1 MSSSAVFSPAGQ
13 PELIRANQKDHQY
26 LYVFR
31 KQFITAIESIFGN
44 SPWIRWTGELSVLS
58 DALYFGLTT
67 ICGYQTLGEEYCNIV
82 QVDPSKAQI
91 PSTWRRVA
99 MVSLQILV
107 PYVVKKILD
116 KTTSAA
122 SSLAD
127 DEQQQRA
134 LAVVAVS
141 RKIIQVLHRTHLAVF
156 YLNGV
161 YYHISKRF
169 TGISYVLARHSLVS
183 DSNSFLGYRL
193 IGGLATLQL
202 GLALAQW
209 MYKACMESVEKP
221 TSTKRD
227 DNATEDVHYSF
238 GKCPLCLGQRKSPA
252 STPCGHIFC
261 WFCIVE
267 WTTSKPECPVCRETV
282 QPSRVVCLQNYIPS
296 S

>member
-1 MSSSAVFSPAGQ
+1 
-13 PELIRANQKDHQY
+13 
-26 LYVFR
+26 
-31 KQFITAIESIFGN
+31 
-44 SPWIRWTGELSVLS
+44 
-58 DALYFGLTT
+58 
-67 ICGYQTLGEEYCNIV
+67 
-82 QVDPSKAQI
+82 
-91 PSTWRRVA
+91 

-169 TGISYVLARHSLVS
+169 TGISYVSLCRGCSKGGVGDCVVLKVLARHSLVS

-221 TSTKRD
+221 TSTKR
-227 DNATEDVHYSF
+227 
-238 GKCPLCLGQRKSPA
+238 
-252 STPCGHIFC
+252 
-261 WFCIVE
+261 
-267 WTTSKPECPVCRETV
+267 
-282 QPSRVVCLQNYIPS
+282 
-296 S
+296 